1 MDKKGRVLLLAALGA
16 ALAVLVGLY
25 FFASRNM
32 VYYWRTDELMDR
44 VDEKGLDVV
53 STSQV
58 RLGALVKEDSKQW
71 DPVGQTLRFVATNAA
86 AKEGQDLSN
95 VRIVEVPVFSMGAG
109 PAMFREGIA
118 VVVEGYFAEPDC
130 TAIQQEIVGA
140 KACLGVVDPGTFHT
154 AADRCGLSL
163 QASRFGE
170 ACENDVF
177 ADGPAFVSEEL
188 LVKHSNE
195 YRLPDEN
202 SEDPMSVY
210 KTVDEI

>member
-1 MDKKGRVLLLAALGA
+1 MDKKGRVLLLTALVA

-32 VYYWRTDELMDR
+32 VYYWRTDELLDR

-53 STSQV
+53 SVSQV
-58 RLGALVKEDSKQW
+58 RLGALVKEGTKEW

-86 AKEGQDLSN
+86 AKEGEELPD
-95 VRIVEVPVFSMGAG
+95 VRVVEVPVFSMGAG

-118 VVVEGYFAEPDC
+118 VVVEGYFADPDC
-130 TAIQQEIVGA
+130 KAIEQEIVVA
-140 KACLGVVDPGTFHT
+140 KDCLGAVKPGAFHT
-154 AADRCGLSL
+154 AADRCGLSV
-163 QASRFGE
+163 QTSRFGE

-177 ADGPAFVSEEL
+177 VDGPAFVSEEL

-202 SEDPMSVY
+202 AEDPMSVY
-210 KTVDEI
+210 ETVDEI